1 MKQIVIISHKT
12 MAQGM
17 AETIRF
23 FAGDITN
30 LHYLCAYENGKN
42 AFPADELAATIAS
55 FNDQDQIFLLTD
67 LLGGS
72 VNQNCTQL
80 IKNKQ
85 VNVITGVNLALALSI
100 VLQPEDRLSE
110 QEINK
115 LVSEA
120 KTQMVYMNDYNGN
133 DEADDE

>member
-17 AETIRF
+17 AKTIKF
-23 FAGDITN
+23 FSGNIQN
-30 LHYLCAYENGKN
+30 LHFICAYQNGENE
-42 AFPADELAATIAS
+42 FPLGELTKLMGS
-55 FNDQDQIFLLTD
+55 FNSQDQVFLLTD

-80 IKNKQ
+80 IKDGH

-100 VLQPEDRLSE
+100 VLDPSDQLSNKT
-110 QEINK
+110 INE
-115 LVSEA
+115 LINQA
-120 KTQMVYMNDYNGN
+120 KNQMIFMNDYNGVSGS
-133 DEADDE
+133 DDE